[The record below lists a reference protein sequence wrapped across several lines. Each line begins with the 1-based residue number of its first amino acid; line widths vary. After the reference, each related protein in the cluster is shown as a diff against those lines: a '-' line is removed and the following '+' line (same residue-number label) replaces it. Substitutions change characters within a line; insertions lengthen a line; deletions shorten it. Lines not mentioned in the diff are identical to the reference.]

1 MSGEKLTNA
10 EARRLLEMLKH
21 TLMEEMNFPNRGEKK
36 EFDVV
41 GDTKKDLFTVSI
53 FRGRI
58 QPKKYS
64 IGARVKKNGISLLE
78 LHINAT
84 NVHFNPD
91 GEKIT
96 KDHWHIYT
104 EEYGRKFAIPAE
116 DICDEKFVENT
127 LIFLRK
133 FHVVEPP
140 KLYYQTEL

>member
-1 MSGEKLTNA
+1 MSGEKLTDA

-21 TLMEEMNFPNRGEKK
+21 TLIEEMNFPNRGEKK

-41 GDTKKDLFTVSI
+41 GDTKKDLVTVSI

-64 IGARVKKNGISLLE
+64 IGARIKKNGISLLE

-104 EEYGRKFAIPAE
+104 EDYGRKFAIPAE
-116 DICDEKFVENT
+116 DIYDEDFVENT

-140 KLYYQTEL
+140 KIYYQTEF

>member
-1 MSGEKLTNA
+1 MSGEKLTDA

-21 TLMEEMNFPNRGEKK
+21 TLIEEMNFPNRGEKK

-64 IGARVKKNGISLLE
+64 IGARIKKNGISLLE

-104 EEYGRKFAIPAE
+104 EDYGRKFAIPAE
-116 DICDEKFVENT
+116 DIYDEDFVENT

-140 KLYYQTEL
+140 KIYYQTEF

>member
-1 MSGEKLTNA
+1 MSGEKLTDA
-10 EARRLLEMLKH
+10 EARRLIAMLKRA
-21 TLMEEMNFPNRGEKK
+21 LIEAIDFPDRGKK
-36 EFDVV
+36 AEFDVV

-53 FRGRI
+53 FRGKI
-58 QPKKYS
+58 QSKKYS
-64 IGARVKKNGISLLE
+64 IGARIKKNGISLLE

-96 KDHWHIYT
+96 KDHWHIYR
-104 EEYGRKFAIPAE
+104 EDYGRKFAIPAE
-116 DICDEKFVENT
+116 DICDKDFVENT

-140 KLYYQTEL
+140 KIYYQTEL